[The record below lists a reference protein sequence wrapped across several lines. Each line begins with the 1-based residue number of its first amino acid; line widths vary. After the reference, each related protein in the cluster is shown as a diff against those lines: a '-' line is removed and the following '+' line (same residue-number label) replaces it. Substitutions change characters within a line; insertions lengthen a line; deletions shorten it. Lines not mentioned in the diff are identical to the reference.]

1 MTITMGGLAFVP
13 NIYWLLFLRLLNGV
27 FTGFVP
33 NATALIASQVPKDK
47 SGAALGT
54 LSTGVVAGTLTGPF
68 VGGFIAEIFGIR
80 NVFLLVGA
88 FLFLAAILTIF
99 FI

>member
-1 MTITMGGLAFVP
+1 MF
-13 NIYWLLFLRLLNGV
+13 LLNGV

-54 LSTGVVAGTLTGPF
+54 LSTGEGRCIGDKTSKY
-68 VGGFIAEIFGIR
+68 
-80 NVFLLVGA
+80 
-88 FLFLAAILTIF
+88 TIEQAQKE
-99 FI
+99 

>member
-13 NIYWLLFLRLLNGV
+13 EYLLATLLRLLNGV

-54 LSTGVVAGTLTGPF
+54 LSQV
-68 VGGFIAEIFGIR
+68 
-80 NVFLLVGA
+80 
-88 FLFLAAILTIF
+88 
-99 FI
+99 